1 MCIRDRAV
9 HRGGVAMGSVLWCAG
24 DGAWLGTQV
33 HGVYGPLAAGET
45 AVVYEG
51 TLDVPTLARAWQLI
65 DRYAVST
72 LMTTPSVLRS
82 MRSWAGELGQPP
94 RIASL
99 RRVVSFGEPVDAE
112 IREWARHGLA
122 SGEVSVAD
130 GWGQVEL
137 AGITRLDN
145 PVRAGGMP
153 DLGEAIVDRDGLPVP
168 DGAPGELVVTRPW
181 AGLMVGLDAPSVLV
195 DREYWERAPGAYATG
210 DRARILPGWELEF
223 LGRTDEVVS
232 VSGQLVSLMEIRGLL
247 ADHPFVS
254 AVDVIERRDHAGG
267 RYIAAAVVLTPEA
280 VSYTHLTL
288 PTNREV

>member
-1 MCIRDRAV
+1 MRRTLSA
-9 HRGGVAMGSVLWCAG
+9 
-24 DGAWLGTQV
+24 T
-33 HGVYGPLAAGET
+33 AA
-45 AVVYEG
+45 
-51 TLDVPTLARAWQLI
+51 
-65 DRYAVST
+65 
-72 LMTTPSVLRS
+72 
-82 MRSWAGELGQPP
+82 
-94 RIASL
+94 
-99 RRVVSFGEPVDAE
+99 
-112 IREWARHGLA
+112 LA

-210 DRARILPGWELEF
+210 DRARILPGGELEF

-280 VSYTHLTL
+280 ARSAAAGGRGLAAVARDLGESVRETL
-288 PTNREV
+288 GGLAKPRLVMVVDRFGDELRGDERRRALAVIPVGDLVEPRRVTWAQVLAAAEYSD